1 EKADPT
7 PFLVFLLPTEA
18 GAEEIISGIECEPH
32 SRPHMAYLEITTSRG
47 YVANCGGFLISQE
60 FVMTAAHCKGTPSPA
75 SLSPRN
81 ITVTLR
87 AHDMK
92 QKESTWQKI
101 EVLPPSLGLAV
112 HRRPFLP
119 SQLQTKATLPRA
131 VGTIPLPTTSTFI
144 QRGRMCR
151 AAGWGKIGLRLMDEK
166 ACNHFPFY
174 SCNLEICVGNPRKTR
189 SGDSGGP
196 LLCAEVAQGIVSY
209 GRGNDK
215 PPAVFTRI
223 SPYEPWINNVL
234 REIILANTKFPVYY
248 VGLWII
254 QENI

>member
-1 EKADPT
+1 DAENCLLLAWLMLRADGGT
-7 PFLVFLLPTEA
+7 DK
-18 GAEEIISGIECEPH
+18 EIISGIECEPH

-60 FVMTAAHCKGTPSPA
+60 FVMTAAHCKG
-75 SLSPRN
+75 
-81 ITVTLR
+81 I
-87 AHDMK
+87 
-92 QKESTWQKI
+92 
-101 EVLPPSLGLAV
+101 

-223 SPYEPWINNVL
+223 SPYEPWINNLNLCPCRYTVSTGL
-234 REIILANTKFPVYY
+234 PYILEAVHLTQGHTNLK
-248 VGLWII
+248 GK
-254 QENI
+254 N